1 MSSPSPG
8 WYTDP
13 DDPAQLRYW
22 NGRSWT
28 ESRSLAAEV
37 PLAAPAGVPAQEAP
51 VAPAVVPQPAPVPA
65 WILTQRNIYEE
76 AVDLDQVLTPD
87 ERKAYGQ
94 HTLNRFPTWLV
105 VVLHFL
111 TLGIFTFIYQGVE
124 ALEAT
129 PRAQQRLRSRQ
140 RDRLQLH
147 TVLQLLL
154 ELPVRERDQRPAQ
167 LPTPPSR
174 RSQTISKRARHRV
187 QRPLGYPPL
196 RVCRHV
202 DRLDADHE
210 RVHAVRDEPAPRPAG
225 ARSRDCDRPSSA
237 ELNRSSTRPTASQG
251 VPLQVLVSRLDSA
264 AVGEKRR
271 TQPPVMEPAVEI

>member
-111 TLGIFTFIYQGVE
+111 TLGIFTFIYQGLKLSKLPLVRNNDFG
-124 ALEAT
+124 AGKGIGYNFIPFYNYYWNFRFVNAINDRLNF
-129 PRAQQRLRSRQ
+129 QLRLRG
-140 RDRLQLH
+140 DRKRSPTGLGIACN
-147 TVLQLLL
+147 VLWVIPLYGFVVTWIVLMPIMSAYMQSATNRLLDL
-154 ELPVRERDQRPAQ
+154 RE
-167 LPTPPSR
+167 
-174 RSQTISKRARHRV
+174 
-187 QRPLGYPPL
+187 
-196 RVCRHV
+196 
-202 DRLDADHE
+202 HE
-210 RVHAVRDEPAPRPAG
+210 AATATGPPRP
-225 ARSRDCDRPSSA
+225 
-237 ELNRSSTRPTASQG
+237 T
-251 VPLQVLVSRLDSA
+251 
-264 AVGEKRR
+264 
-271 TQPPVMEPAVEI
+271 

>member
-111 TLGIFTFIYQGVE
+111 TLGIFTFIYQGLKLSKLPLVRNNDFG
-124 ALEAT
+124 AGKGIGYNFIPFYNYYWNFRFVNAINDRLNF
-129 PRAQQRLRSRQ
+129 QLRLRGDRKRSPRGLGIACNVLWVIPLYGFVVTWIVLMPIMSAYMQSATNRLLDLREHEAATATGPPRLSRTEA
-140 RDRLQLH
+140 R
-147 TVLQLLL
+147 
-154 ELPVRERDQRPAQ
+154 RDQ
-167 LPTPPSR
+167 PT
-174 RSQTISKRARHRV
+174 
-187 QRPLGYPPL
+187 
-196 RVCRHV
+196 
-202 DRLDADHE
+202 
-210 RVHAVRDEPAPRPAG
+210 
-225 ARSRDCDRPSSA
+225 
-237 ELNRSSTRPTASQG
+237 SQG
-251 VPLQVLVSRLDSA
+251 VPLQALVGRLDSA

>member
-1 MSSPSPG
+1 VSSPSPG

-111 TLGIFTFIYQGVE
+111 TLGIFTFIYQGLKLSKLPLVRNNDFG
-124 ALEAT
+124 AGKGIGYNFIPFYNYYWNFRFVNAINDRLNF
-129 PRAQQRLRSRQ
+129 QLRLRGDRKRSPRGLGIACNVLWVIPLYGFVVTWIVLMPIMSAYMQSATNRLLDLREHEAATATGPPRLSRTEA
-140 RDRLQLH
+140 R
-147 TVLQLLL
+147 
-154 ELPVRERDQRPAQ
+154 RDQ
-167 LPTPPSR
+167 PT
-174 RSQTISKRARHRV
+174 
-187 QRPLGYPPL
+187 
-196 RVCRHV
+196 
-202 DRLDADHE
+202 
-210 RVHAVRDEPAPRPAG
+210 
-225 ARSRDCDRPSSA
+225 
-237 ELNRSSTRPTASQG
+237 SQG
-251 VPLQVLVSRLDSA
+251 VPLQVLVGRLDSA